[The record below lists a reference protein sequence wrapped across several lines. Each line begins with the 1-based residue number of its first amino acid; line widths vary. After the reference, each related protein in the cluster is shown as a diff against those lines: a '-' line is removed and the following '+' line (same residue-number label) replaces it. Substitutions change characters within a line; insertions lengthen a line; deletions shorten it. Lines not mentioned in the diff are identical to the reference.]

1 MRSGLSLA
9 SERMMHR
16 LFRSRFLLLALT
28 LSALVCTRTNAL
40 PNRAAVASAHP
51 LASEAG
57 VEILARGGN
66 AFDAAVAVSAALG
79 VVEPYGSGLGGG
91 GFFLLHLASDDKDI
105 MIDGREVAPAAARA
119 DMYLDENGEPL
130 PGASRNGPLA
140 AGIPGLPA
148 ALVHLAE
155 NYGRLPLSESLQPA
169 IRFAEQ
175 GFPAYDWH
183 VSRLERLASGMNDS
197 AKSVFLPDGK
207 VPAVGSTIYQMD
219 LAKTLRS
226 LVLEGHDGFYKGEVA
241 RKLLE
246 GVQRDGGIWSE
257 EDLASYKII
266 EREPLVGSYGDVTIV
281 SAPPPSAGGVAL
293 INMFNM
299 LSGYDIK
306 DASTVTRVHLLV
318 EIMRR
323 AYRDRGQCLG
333 DPDFIDIPLDMLL
346 HPFYAVGQRANLRL
360 DQATPSTSL
369 PGVQPIQLAGGNQTS
384 HFSILDM
391 DGNIVAATQSINFSY
406 GSKYMA
412 AGTGVLL
419 NNEMDDFSKKP
430 GEPNGY
436 QLLGSDA
443 NSIQPGKRMLSSM
456 TPTILR
462 SREGTAIL
470 GSPGGSQIITMV
482 FLSGLS
488 WIEGSD
494 ANEMAGQSRFHHQY
508 FPDRIFFE
516 DASLTGAERA
526 ALESMGH
533 RLELN
538 QRTVG
543 NGNLQIVT
551 WNRMTNAVQAAS
563 DPRGIGEPRYY
574 EP

>member
-1 MRSGLSLA
+1 
-9 SERMMHR
+9 MMLELVR
-16 LFRSRFLLLALT
+16 GRFFLLVVM
-28 LSALVCTRTNAL
+28 LSVIVCTRSNAL

-57 VEILARGGN
+57 IEILARGGN

-91 GFFLLHLASDDKDI
+91 AFFLLHRASDDKDI
-105 MIDGREVAPAAARA
+105 MIDGREVAPAAARV
-119 DMYLDENGEPL
+119 DMYLDEKGEPL
-130 PGASRNGPLA
+130 PGASRDGPLA

-197 AKSVFLPDGK
+197 AQRVFLPAGK
-207 VPAVGSTIYQMD
+207 IPVVGSAIYQVD
-219 LAKTLRS
+219 LAETLRS
-226 LVLEGHDGFYKGEVA
+226 LAREGHDGFYKGPVA
-241 RKLLE
+241 KKLLE

-257 EDLASYKII
+257 QDLASYQIV
-266 EREPLVGSYGDVTIV
+266 EREPLIGSYRGVTIL
-281 SAPPPSAGGVAL
+281 SAPPPSAGGVGL

-306 DASTVTRVHLLV
+306 GVGTVTRVHLLV

-323 AYRDRGQCLG
+323 AYRDRGQYLG
-333 DPDFIDIPLDMLL
+333 DPGFVDMPLDMLL
-346 HPFYAVGQRANLRL
+346 SPFYAVGQRTNLRL
-360 DQATPSTSL
+360 DRATPSTSL
-369 PGVQPIQLAGGNQTS
+369 PGVQPIQPAGGNQTS

-430 GEPNGY
+430 GAPNGY

-462 SREGTAIL
+462 NGEGVAIL

-482 FLSGLS
+482 FLSGLA
-488 WIEGSD
+488 WIEGAD
-494 ANEMAGQSRFHHQY
+494 ANEMVSRPRFHHQY
-508 FPDRIFFE
+508 FPDQIFFE
-516 DASLTGAERA
+516 DASLSGAERA
-526 ALESMGH
+526 ALELMGH

-538 QRTVG
+538 QRTAG

-551 WNRMTNAVQAAS
+551 WDRITHAVHAAS
-563 DPRGIGEPRYY
+563 DPRGIGEPRYFK
-574 EP
+574 P

>member
-1 MRSGLSLA
+1 MTL
-9 SERMMHR
+9 E
-16 LFRSRFLLLALT
+16 LFRGRFFLLAVT
-28 LSALVCTRTNAL
+28 LSAIICTRTNAL

-91 GFFLLHLASDDKDI
+91 VFFLLHRASDDKDI
-105 MIDGREVAPAAARA
+105 MIDGREVAPAAARV

-130 PGASRNGPLA
+130 PGASRDGPLA

-183 VSRLERLASGMNDS
+183 VSRLERLASDMNDS
-197 AKSVFLPDGK
+197 AQRVFIPAGK
-207 VPAVGSTIYQMD
+207 VPVVGSPIYQFD
-219 LAKTLRS
+219 LAETLRS
-226 LVLEGHDGFYKGEVA
+226 LAREGHDGFYKGPVA
-241 RKLLE
+241 QKLLE

-257 EDLASYKII
+257 QDLVNYQII
-266 EREPLVGSYGDVTIV
+266 EREPLIGSYRGVTVV
-281 SAPPPSAGGVAL
+281 SAPPPSAGGVGL

-299 LSGYDIK
+299 LSGYDIRG
-306 DASTVTRVHLLV
+306 ANTVTRVHLLV

-323 AYRDRGQCLG
+323 AYRDRGQYLG
-333 DPDFIDIPLDMLL
+333 DPDFVDMPLDMLL
-346 HPFYAVGQRANLRL
+346 NPFYAVGQRTNLRL
-360 DQATPSTSL
+360 DQATPSSSL
-369 PGVQPIQLAGGNQTS
+369 PGMQPTQPAGGNQTS
-384 HFSILDM
+384 HFSILDT

-430 GEPNGY
+430 GTPNGY

-443 NSIQPGKRMLSSM
+443 NRIQPGKRMLSSM

-462 SREGTAIL
+462 NDEGVAIL

-488 WIEGSD
+488 WIEGAD
-494 ANEMAGQSRFHHQY
+494 ANEMASRPRFHHQY

-516 DASLTGAERA
+516 DASLTGEERA
-526 ALESMGH
+526 VLESMGH
-533 RLELN
+533 RLEVN

-551 WNRMTNAVQAAS
+551 WNRVTHAVHAAS
-563 DPRGIGEPRYY
+563 DPRGIGEPRYFT
-574 EP
+574 P